1 MFLISKDKKESIV
14 LEVFLQW
21 PFVYLEPGNGQKAT
35 AQILYFGYFYEKP
48 LAPLPLSE
56 QKMCQQII
64 SASVQFAKCV
74 LEQKPAYL
82 LFCLT
87 DQDFNFIF
95 DQQPLGR
102 RLFIE
107 FCNTVDA
114 YRRSLGFLN
123 VVVSTYQT
131 YHFVCENV
139 CAMSC
144 QSCQTGEQKTAQIM
158 FFLEVALLL
167 LENISNLSTCCLPL
181 MFEVLSFVLFEA
193 CCYGNGQ

>member
-1 MFLISKDKKESIV
+1 
-14 LEVFLQW
+14 
-21 PFVYLEPGNGQKAT
+21 
-35 AQILYFGYFYEKP
+35 
-48 LAPLPLSE
+48 
-56 QKMCQQII
+56 MCQQII